1 MGWREFQA
9 WLAQMTRDRKGP
21 EPDPG
26 SWDDPVS
33 RENFDELAERRRK
46 RRGYS

>member
-1 MGWREFQA
+1 MGWREFNA
-9 WLAQMTRDRKGP
+9 WLDQMSRDRMGG

-33 RENFDELAERRRK
+33 RQNFDELAEVRRK
-46 RRGYS
+46 RRGR